1 MKGTFNGISLKQI
14 TWLIT
19 TPGAAGSKRITF
31 RALGSMPELERAL
44 QLNLPGHL
52 ILSSDTIEGRIVRYV
67 ADVHSG
73 YEITIEIKE

>member
-1 MKGTFNGISLKQI
+1 MNGTFNGIRLKQI

-19 TPGAAGSKRITF
+19 TPGTAGSKRVTF
-31 RALGSMPELERAL
+31 RAPGSMPKLERAL
-44 QLNLPGHL
+44 QLNLPGLL

-67 ADVHSG
+67 ADVHFG

>member
-1 MKGTFNGISLKQI
+1 M
-14 TWLIT
+14 
-19 TPGAAGSKRITF
+19 
-31 RALGSMPELERAL
+31 LGSMPELERAL

-52 ILSSDTIEGRIVRYV
+52 ILSSDTIEDRIVRYV